1 MTGPLQIIQTSDS
14 EEDCFVLKQENLD
27 AIIGKIPPDMK
38 VAVVAVVGA
47 FRTGKSFLLNLFL
60 RYLRSSQDSDLSQ
73 AWMLSE
79 GEELLEGNMNE
90 GGWSVVDSDAIRKE
104 MSFAWR
110 GGQQRQ
116 TTGIWMWSE
125 PFIRTTSATNSEK
138 LAVLLMDT
146 QGMFDNETTMTL
158 TAQIFGLST
167 LVSSFQI
174 YNVDKRIQ
182 EDNLQ
187 HLALFSEYGR
197 MALLPES
204 EFSDAKEALEG
215 KLTTMTSTEH
225 IPASS
230 ETAAAAAT
238 ALPIPAPSTETA
250 ADEVVKP
257 PAPPAQPTLSRH
269 TSSRGGT
276 LTRKSSMKE
285 MKPFQRLQ
293 FLVRDW
299 QNFDTEYNEGDSD
312 EIFTKVH
319 AEMQKYLQ
327 EVLGSRTLSDLKSTR
342 EQIVRCFEKLDCFLL
357 PHPGF
362 EVTKK
367 TYDGSISKIDP
378 TFRAMLNKFIRYI
391 FDQELEAKI
400 IAGRAITGPELR
412 TYFEVYVRM
421 FQAGEKSF
429 PKAMTMLD
437 ATAEANNR
445 NAFDLAVRLYKH
457 VLEKA
462 VGQDLPFIKE
472 SDLRDLHEVT
482 YNEAVATFD
491 EMATMGAESSIE
503 KMRDGL
509 LETLEE
515 ERKRYFTT
523 NALRNP
529 FKDLEFYLLP
539 IAVALVSW
547 FLSVITDVTCSTDFC
562 ERVEDT
568 FVNIYFFIL
577 LMVIVLTWKQ
587 ISSAWRYLKELMP
600 EATAQVQAALFKQK
614 SS

>member
-1 MTGPLQIIQTSDS
+1 LR
-14 EEDCFVLKQENLD
+14 QENLD
-27 AIIGKIPPDMK
+27 AIINKIPPDMK

-60 RYLRSSQDSDLSQ
+60 RYLRSTQDGDLSQ
-73 AWMLSE
+73 AWMVA
-79 GEELLEGNMNE
+79 EELLEGNMNE
-90 GGWSVVDSDAIRKE
+90 GGWSVVDSDNVRKE

-125 PFIRTTSATNSEK
+125 PFIRATSATNDEK
-138 LAVLLMDT
+138 VAILLMDT

-197 MALLPES
+197 MALLPEG

-215 KLTTMTSTEH
+215 KLASMTSVE
-225 IPASS
+225 S
-230 ETAAAAAT
+230 
-238 ALPIPAPSTETA
+238 STETA
-250 ADEVVKP
+250 AAHDAS
-257 PAPPAQPTLSRH
+257 PASTECELASKPPAQPTLSRQA
-269 TSSRGGT
+269 SSRGT
-276 LTRKSSMKE
+276 LTRKNSMKD
-285 MKPFQRLQ
+285 MKPFQRLL

-299 QNFDTEYNEGDSD
+299 QNFDTEYNEGDSP
-312 EIFTKVH
+312 EVFEQVH
-319 AEMQKYLQ
+319 TEMQAYLQ

-342 EQIVRCFEKLDCFLL
+342 EQIVRCFAKLDCFLL

-362 EVTKK
+362 DVTKK
-367 TYDGSISKIDP
+367 SYDGSISKINP
-378 TFRAMLNKFIRYI
+378 AFRAMLNKFVRYI
-391 FDQELEAKI
+391 FDQELEAKL
-400 IAGRAITGPELR
+400 IAGRSITGPELR

-445 NAFDLAVRLYKH
+445 NAFDLAVRLYKTA
-457 VLEKA
+457 LEKV
-462 VGQDLPFIKE
+462 VGNDLPFVKE
-472 SDLRDLHEVT
+472 NELRDLHEIT
-482 YNEAVATFD
+482 YNEAIATFD

-503 KMRDGL
+503 KMRDSL
-509 LETLEE
+509 LEVLEE

-539 IAVALVSW
+539 IAVAFVAW
-547 FLSVITDVTCSTDFC
+547 FLSLLTDATCSTDFC

-577 LMVIVLTWKQ
+577 VMIIVLTWKQ
-587 ISSAWRYLKELMP
+587 ISMAYRYLKEMWP
-600 EATAQVQAALFKQK
+600 EATAQVQAALFKK
-614 SS
+614 GS

>member
-1 MTGPLQIIQTSDS
+1 M
-14 EEDCFVLKQENLD
+14 
-27 AIIGKIPPDMK
+27 
-38 VAVVAVVGA
+38 
-47 FRTGKSFLLNLFL
+47 
-60 RYLRSSQDSDLSQ
+60 
-73 AWMLSE
+73 
-79 GEELLEGNMNE
+79 
-90 GGWSVVDSDAIRKE
+90 
-104 MSFAWR
+104 
-110 GGQQRQ
+110 
-116 TTGIWMWSE
+116 
-125 PFIRTTSATNSEK
+125 
-138 LAVLLMDT
+138 
-146 QGMFDNETTMTL
+146 
-158 TAQIFGLST
+158 
-167 LVSSFQI
+167 
-174 YNVDKRIQ
+174 
-182 EDNLQ
+182 
-187 HLALFSEYGR
+187 ALFSEYGR
-197 MALLPES
+197 MALLPEN
-204 EFSDAKEALEG
+204 EFSDAKEALEH
-215 KLTTMTSTEH
+215 KLQ
-225 IPASS
+225 
-230 ETAAAAAT
+230 AAT
-238 ALPIPAPSTETA
+238 SAEHLNASTETA
-250 ADEVVKP
+250 AAVSAPAPVPSETAEGESAKP
-257 PAPPAQPTLSRH
+257 PAPPAQPTLSRQPSV
-269 TSSRGGT
+269 SSRGM
-276 LTRKSSMKE
+276 LTRKNSMKE

-299 QNFDTEYNEGDSD
+299 QNFDTEYNEGDS
-312 EIFTKVH
+312 EEVFSQVH

-342 EQIVRCFEKLDCFLL
+342 EQIVRCFDKLDCFLL
-357 PHPGF
+357 PHPGMLLTLFIALTNYAKTVLFIGF

-367 TYDGSISKIDP
+367 SYDGSISKIDP
-378 TFRAMLNKFIRYI
+378 TFRAMLNKFVRKI

-400 IAGRAITGPELR
+400 IAGRSITGPELR

-445 NAFDLAVRLYKH
+445 NAFDLAVRLYKTA
-457 VLEKA
+457 LGKA

-472 SDLRDLHEVT
+472 SDLRDLHDVT

-523 NALRNP
+523 NGLRNP

-539 IAVALVSW
+539 IAIALVAW
-547 FLSVITDVTCSTDFC
+547 FMSVLTDVTCSTDFC

-600 EATAQVQAALFKQK
+600 EATQQVQDALFKQK
-614 SS
+614 S